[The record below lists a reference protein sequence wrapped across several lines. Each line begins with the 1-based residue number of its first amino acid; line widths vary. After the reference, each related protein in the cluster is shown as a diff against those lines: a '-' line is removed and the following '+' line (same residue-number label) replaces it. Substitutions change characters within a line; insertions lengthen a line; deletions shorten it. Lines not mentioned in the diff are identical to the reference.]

1 MTLGEIIG
9 ILNLLVLGGPLIYVA
24 IKMAVLLGEFPLHR
38 HSKKGQQ
45 FADFV
50 GQDDQISY
58 PRGVK
63 RERR

>member
-1 MTLGEIIG
+1 MTIGEWIG
-9 ILNLLVLGGPLIYVA
+9 IANLIVLGAPLLYLA
-24 IKMAVLLGEFPLHR
+24 IKMAVLVGEFPLHR

-50 GQDDQISY
+50 GHDDQISY